1 MEAYFKPFK
10 NIIVFKKLIDILGSL
25 PVQLKNTNW
34 GNEGYGTYKKVEGDE
49 AWHTKFEV
57 TTPSGRKFTRMFKT
71 KKTNRKLSGKFIS
84 EDILKFKEFT
94 VEVVVFENDF
104 GRFMSTHRALGR
116 LRKKLGSA
124 ENTRKRPKTNWG
136 GRQGLADRLGCSAA
150 RLGERRDTSR
160 PAGGLCRAAGVFLKA
175 TQGSNPKPLFANFE
189 KRNKQG
195 VDGTRLMME
204 KCIWFRLCGVAKVI
218 TLPEFTV
225 LLGLYEEDEL
235 NHGLF
240 AIHFTKLEVDDK
252 LFNHKEFWQKIG
264 KLTST
269 NPKTLLINEPLMRIM
284 HKLLVASLVHRAGS
298 KERCKKRDMW
308 MMSALE
314 ESQGINLAWVIAE
327 HLCKH
332 ASGLKE
338 NSLIYGGYSVTKIAH
353 SLGYLNEEEVA
364 KCSEPIE
371 CETWTVRMLANE
383 LDEET
388 HTLMQTEQKA
398 PQPGQARRERQEPR
412 GLDSSSIVP
421 SSGYEIGGS
430 STGFHGEDFDPIV
443 HLEDCV
449 ESDNDEM
456 RD

>member
-1 MEAYFKPFK
+1 MYFDK
-10 NIIVFKKLIDILGSL
+10 
-25 PVQLKNTNW
+25 
-34 GNEGYGTYKKVEGDE
+34 
-49 AWHTKFEV
+49 
-57 TTPSGRKFTRMFKT
+57 
-71 KKTNRKLSGKFIS
+71 
-84 EDILKFKEFT
+84 
-94 VEVVVFENDF
+94 
-104 GRFMSTHRALGR
+104 
-116 LRKKLGSA
+116 
-124 ENTRKRPKTNWG
+124 
-136 GRQGLADRLGCSAA
+136 
-150 RLGERRDTSR
+150 
-160 PAGGLCRAAGVFLKA
+160 
-175 TQGSNPKPLFANFE
+175 
-189 KRNKQG
+189 G

-204 KCIWFRLCGVAKVI
+204 KCIWYRLCGVAKVI
-218 TLPEFTV
+218 TLPEFAG

-235 NHGLF
+235 NHGLL

-252 LFNHKEFWQKIG
+252 LFNHEEFWQKIG

-269 NPKTLLINEPLMRIM
+269 NPKTSLINEPLMRIM
-284 HKLLVASLVHRAGS
+284 HKLLVGSLVHRACS

-308 MMSALE
+308 MMSALK

-332 ASGLKE
+332 DSGLKE
-338 NSLIYGGYSVTKIAH
+338 NSLIYRGHYVTKFAR

-371 CETWTVRMLANE
+371 CETWTVKMLANE

-388 HTLMQTEQKA
+388 HTLIETEQKE

-412 GLDSSSIVP
+412 GLDSSSPSFGGDHYEAHGDGYHADSIVP